1 MSLLGENNAANQR
14 RLTLESDE
22 LAGDLRQLAEQL
34 GSAES
39 VTDLAGAVPGGG
51 FECVRSLPELRRF
64 LGDYQRDVLYAR
76 ELAIIQRAFL
86 HASRNEI
93 RELIALDEEVAKEPG
108 LQRFATASLYVGK
121 CQLRR
126 LKPLKDHRVVQRY
139 LTAIQQGK
147 AKGWHLIVY
156 GIVLA
161 VYSLPLRQGLVN
173 YGSQTMQGFINAAA
187 RRLMLAEKTCD
198 ALHEEFCST
207 LVPSVEKVVSPA
219 FPKTFQVV

>member
-1 MSLLGENNAANQR
+1 MANQR
-14 RLTLESDE
+14 RLTLESEE

-51 FECVRSLPELRRF
+51 FETVRSLSQLRDF
-64 LGDYQRDVLYAR
+64 LGEYQRDVLYAR
-76 ELAIIQRAFL
+76 ELELIQRAFL
-86 HASRNEI
+86 HASRNEV
-93 RELIALDEEVAKEPG
+93 RELIALDEEMSREPG
-108 LQRFATASLYVGK
+108 VQRFATASLYVGK

-126 LKPLKDHRVVQRY
+126 LRPLKDHRVVQRY
-139 LTAIQQGK
+139 LTAIEGGK

-187 RRLMLAEKTCD
+187 RRLALAERACD
-198 ALHEEFCST
+198 DLHEEVCGT
-207 LVPSVEKVVSPA
+207 LLPAVEKVVAPA
-219 FPKTFQVV
+219 FPKKFQVV